1 VSSGPNSATLQD
13 PTSKTE
19 REKGKKKEG
28 TKGRKERRKEGRKKK
43 DSLQIEMN
51 FLSKTS
57 YGVGLI

>member
-1 VSSGPNSATLQD
+1 LQD

-28 TKGRKERRKEGRKKK
+28 TEGRKERRKEGRKKK